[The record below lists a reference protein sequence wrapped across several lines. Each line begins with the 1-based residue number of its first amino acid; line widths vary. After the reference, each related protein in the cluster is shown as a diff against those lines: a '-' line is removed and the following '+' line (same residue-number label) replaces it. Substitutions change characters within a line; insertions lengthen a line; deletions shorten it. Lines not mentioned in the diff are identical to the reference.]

1 MKKNELKKLN
11 EKISEVLIK
20 SLPEELKINEAKSE
34 KTIVRHLKHLLRKL
48 NAQNLK
54 EMKKAEKSKK
64 ESTALKKVAASK
76 SKA

>member
-11 EKISEVLIK
+11 KKISEVLIK

-48 NAQNLK
+48 KAQNLK